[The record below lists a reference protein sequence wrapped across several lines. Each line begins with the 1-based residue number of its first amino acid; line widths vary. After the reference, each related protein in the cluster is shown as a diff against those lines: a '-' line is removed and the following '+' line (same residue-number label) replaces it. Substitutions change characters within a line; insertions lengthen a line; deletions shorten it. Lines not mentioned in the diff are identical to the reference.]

1 MTNLDELFS
10 FTAADALAETES
22 KKTNFSGNSEI
33 YKPSIKDEKCKDEK
47 YRALIRFIPFVY
59 DNKVRTTIERWEC
72 FLRDVNGENGIYVV
86 SPKTIGKSCPMRNL
100 SYKLYTSDNAVDKEN
115 SKKIN
120 VYQQWYAL
128 IEVVKDVQH
137 PEFEGKHFI
146 YQFGKKIYDKIIEA
160 QKGSEFKDAINPFD
174 FWNARCFEINL
185 SKGSQKMNGRD
196 VTNYDACGFVEKS
209 TPIHFGDGQTLE
221 QTTESKTAFMEWLNN
236 DAPKINNFQ
245 WKDWSVELTEKVN
258 ANLATYTST
267 YSAPASSQSTA
278 QNILNEINETV
289 SSPTPQPKV
298 ETPVKDVD
306 ASTPDKNDA
315 DIDSWIDDILG

>member
-22 KKTNFSGNSEI
+22 KKKSFSGNSEI

-47 YRALIRFIPFVY
+47 YRALIRFIPFIY
-59 DNKVRTTIERWEC
+59 DNKTRTTIERWEC

-160 QKGSEFKDAINPFD
+160 QKGSEFKDAIHPFD

-221 QTTESKTAFMEWLNN
+221 QTTESKMAFMEWLNN

-267 YSAPASSQSTA
+267 YSAPVSSQSTA

-298 ETPVKDVD
+298 ETPVKDVE
-306 ASTPDKNDA
+306 ASTPDKNDE

>member
-137 PEFEGKHFI
+137 HMYI
-146 YQFGKKIYDKIIEA
+146 
-160 QKGSEFKDAINPFD
+160 
-174 FWNARCFEINL
+174 
-185 SKGSQKMNGRD
+185 
-196 VTNYDACGFVEKS
+196 V
-209 TPIHFGDGQTLE
+209 
-221 QTTESKTAFMEWLNN
+221 
-236 DAPKINNFQ
+236 
-245 WKDWSVELTEKVN
+245 
-258 ANLATYTST
+258 
-267 YSAPASSQSTA
+267 
-278 QNILNEINETV
+278 
-289 SSPTPQPKV
+289 
-298 ETPVKDVD
+298 
-306 ASTPDKNDA
+306 
-315 DIDSWIDDILG
+315 LGL